1 MITCIPGKV
10 MSGKFSSRSSF
21 AEISPTASTARN
33 TMTVVT
39 GRLSAR
45 LGVAHGEPQPV
56 TRFRARRRP
65 AGVPARA

>member
-33 TMTVVT
+33 TITVVT

-45 LGVAHGEPQPV
+45 LVWRIGEPQPV
-56 TRFRARRRP
+56 
-65 AGVPARA
+65 AGSGAVSGADAGAA

>member
-33 TMTVVT
+33 TITVVT

-45 LGVAHGEPQPV
+45 LVWRMVSLSPWQVPGSASG
-56 TRFRARRRP
+56 AD
-65 AGVPARA
+65 AGAA